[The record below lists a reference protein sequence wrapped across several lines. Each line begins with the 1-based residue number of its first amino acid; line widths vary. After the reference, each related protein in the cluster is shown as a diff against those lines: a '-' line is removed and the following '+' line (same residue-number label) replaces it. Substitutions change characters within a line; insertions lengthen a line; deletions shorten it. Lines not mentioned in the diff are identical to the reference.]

1 MMRMGI
7 YLKYLSIHLKS
18 QMQYKASFLLLTVG
32 NFCMQFSTFLGVYF
46 MFDLFHDVDGFTYG
60 QVLLCFAVVTM
71 AFSIA
76 EMLGS
81 GFERLSSMLA
91 NGEFDRALVR
101 PRNIIFQILV
111 SRMSFF
117 RIGATVQAAVV
128 LLWAIPNSGVLWAW
142 DKALTLCLMVLC
154 GSLIFTALFL
164 IQATFAFFTTEGL
177 DFMNILTYGG
187 RDHGRY
193 PYSIYGK
200 EVLRFLTFVI
210 PLALFQY
217 YPLLYLL
224 GREQSVLFMLA
235 PLFGL
240 LFMIPCF
247 AFFQLGLRRYKSTGS

>member
-1 MMRMGI
+1 MF
-7 YLKYLSIHLKS
+7 
-18 QMQYKASFLLLTVG
+18 FLF
-32 NFCMQFSTFLGVYF
+32 N
-46 MFDLFHDVDGFTYG
+46 DVDGFTYA
-60 QVLLCFAVVTM
+60 QVLLCFAVVIM

-76 EMLGS
+76 EMFGS
-81 GFERLSSMLA
+81 GFERLARMIG

-101 PRNIIFQILV
+101 PRNIIFQVLA

-117 RIGATVQAAVV
+117 RIGATAQAAIVFM
-128 LLWAIPNSGVLWAW
+128 WAVPQSGVVWTW
-142 DKALTLCLMVLC
+142 DKIATLCLMVIC
-154 GSLIFTALFL
+154 GSLIFFALFL

-177 DFMNILTYGG
+177 EFMNVLTYGG

-224 GREQSVLFMLA
+224 DMEKSAIYMMS
-235 PLFGL
+235 PLVGL
-240 LFMIPCF
+240 LFLIPGYL
-247 AFFQLGLRRYKSTGS
+247 FFRVGLKRYKSTGS